1 MICAYSDEKR
11 EAIKNLD
18 NLAIYRFL
26 DQIQEGRKILNENIL
41 EPFVPKQLKN
51 SKDNSKK
58 YGLQTKERFV
68 EALKGNLE
76 GWFSDSKNKKRVT
89 PEDKVFIMLP
99 EILLIWAK
107 NNFLYFE
114 KIMNNYKEK
123 YGKESEIDLLGKDFF
138 EFLLIQNQEL
148 LISRETLFSYYRFTS
163 FIDKDIEKRL
173 KNCKSRLDILKDI
186 KKKINNISEEELNK
200 NIEELSKLQELLKTK
215 EDENESLINEINSQ
229 KEDIYE
235 LQDQIKVLSEKQ
247 NFSNNTDIEKMKEN
261 LNNKIKEKDNKIN
274 ELEYKLDEYSSFE
287 QKNEELLDKIN
298 SLEKMKNFNI
308 RQLRSDLNYSENVKT
323 LKEIVFSD
331 KNLLNSFIDV
341 LNLKDE
347 ILNKNIEIIDN
358 DFNILKNEVSEL
370 TEQRNQ
376 LDTEIKQLKQD
387 KIYYEQNANSL
398 NVNNII
404 SDTVPTSNQP
414 KLKLFENNTNKN
426 LKETLIDNDIFDE
439 DDFDK
444 LQNAQILISTKC
456 TDYNNWKK
464 NGNVTFKPLIVSVN
478 YDWTSYKDWF
488 GYFDS
493 NNTFKPA
500 TTLIADYY
508 NFVNDNENI
517 PFGVVVFKD
526 FNKIMPEIYLEEFFG
541 NIQLNGYIDLIH
553 PLNSISNED
562 YLYSR
567 IEKENLFNQLKFVLI
582 KSNDEDA
589 FEIKDSFIKSIG
601 AKYAE

>member
-68 EALKGNLE
+68 DALKGNLE

-215 EDENESLINEINSQ
+215 EDENESLIYKLKCINGIEEIYITTNGVLLHTKIEDLKKNGLTGVNISLDSL
-229 KEDIYE
+229 KEERFKTLTRRGE
-235 LQDQIKVLSEKQ
+235 LSSVLKAIDKCLEYNLKV
-247 NFSNNTDIEKMKEN
+247 
-261 LNNKIKEKDNKIN
+261 KIN
-274 ELEYKLDEYSSFE
+274 TVMVND
-287 QKNEELLDKIN
+287 IN
-298 SLEKMKNFNI
+298 
-308 RQLRSDLNYSENVKT
+308 
-323 LKEIVFSD
+323 
-331 KNLLNSFIDV
+331 
-341 LNLKDE
+341 KDE
-347 ILNKNIEIIDN
+347 IIDFVDMTKNSCRCEIYR
-358 DFNILKNEVSEL
+358 V
-370 TEQRNQ
+370 
-376 LDTEIKQLKQD
+376 
-387 KIYYEQNANSL
+387 NANRYCC
-398 NVNNII
+398 
-404 SDTVPTSNQP
+404 
-414 KLKLFENNTNKN
+414 KL
-426 LKETLIDNDIFDE
+426 
-439 DDFDK
+439 
-444 LQNAQILISTKC
+444 
-456 TDYNNWKK
+456 
-464 NGNVTFKPLIVSVN
+464 
-478 YDWTSYKDWF
+478 
-488 GYFDS
+488 
-493 NNTFKPA
+493 
-500 TTLIADYY
+500 
-508 NFVNDNENI
+508 
-517 PFGVVVFKD
+517 
-526 FNKIMPEIYLEEFFG
+526 
-541 NIQLNGYIDLIH
+541 
-553 PLNSISNED
+553 
-562 YLYSR
+562 
-567 IEKENLFNQLKFVLI
+567 
-582 KSNDEDA
+582 
-589 FEIKDSFIKSIG
+589 
-601 AKYAE
+601 